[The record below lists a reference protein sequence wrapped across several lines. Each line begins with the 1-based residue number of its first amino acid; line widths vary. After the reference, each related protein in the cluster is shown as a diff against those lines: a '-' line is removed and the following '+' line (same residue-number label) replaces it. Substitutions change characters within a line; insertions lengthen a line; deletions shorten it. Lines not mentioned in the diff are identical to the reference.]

1 MRAAAATC
9 RGGANLCPQAVVK
22 RFVVCYNI
30 RVKTLRKNIM
40 DSILSSL
47 NSEQIKPVTDTQ
59 GPVLVLAGAG
69 SGKTRVLTSRIAYIL
84 QQGLCSPYGILAI
97 TFTNKA
103 AGEMRERLQR
113 MLGDTS
119 GMWICT
125 IHSMCV
131 RILRQFAAE
140 AGVKPNF
147 SIYSETERSNVI
159 KKSYK
164 ELDFDDEKL
173 LKDAKYHIGNAK
185 MLGLDPDTYGA
196 RHADIPRMDDIV
208 CIYEKYDKHLAANNA
223 LDFDDLLIRTL
234 RLLRSSDE
242 AREYLS
248 GRFKYILVDEFQD
261 TNAVQYNIIKLLAS
275 CHRNLFAVGDDDQS
289 IYGWRGAEIK
299 NILRFDNDY
308 PDAKVYKLERNYR
321 STKSI
326 LELANAIIKRNGARR
341 KKTLW
346 TDECE
351 GEKPVYFQAEEEADE
366 ALYAARTISSAVAR
380 GEKYSSFAVLM
391 RINALTRSYE
401 QEFAKYGIPYK
412 VFGGF
417 KFYERREIKDILA
430 YLRLISNPF
439 DDEALT
445 RIINVPKRGIGGK
458 TLEAMENY
466 SAQSGL
472 SLYDACLDAK
482 YLPVTAGAKSKIC
495 DFAAAIRELVVGAQT
510 QSVAQ
515 LVRDVIS
522 RTELR
527 VAYDDGSD
535 DGDAKL
541 ANLDQFV
548 ASVDDFVR
556 LNPEATLDEYLNQ
569 VTLSSDTD
577 DMDDGN
583 YVTLATIHSVKGL
596 EFDDVIICGLEDGIM
611 PTSRSEKDEG
621 SLEEERRLMYV
632 AITRARK
639 RLWLTRS
646 KSRYLYGHRERT
658 LPSRFIGELADVLG
672 AEALPSARSS
682 SYGYGGNAFGGA
694 YSRGYGN
701 YGRQSYGGESSR
713 GRGVYSSDE
722 GYHSDIPPAQPSRSS
737 APKFS
742 AASAFSR
749 PKAAAPG
756 GKNYSVGTKVKHPKF
771 GNGTVIAVKNGG
783 AVINVAF
790 DGQGIKELSAALA
803 PLEILQ

>member
-1 MRAAAATC
+1 M
-9 RGGANLCPQAVVK
+9 NQL
-22 RFVVCYNI
+22 
-30 RVKTLRKNIM
+30 
-40 DSILSSL
+40 LSSL
-47 NSEQIKPVTDTQ
+47 NSEQIKPVTDTE

-84 QQGLCSPYGILAI
+84 EKGLSAPQGILAI

-103 AGEMRERLQR
+103 AGEMRERLSS
-113 MLGDTS
+113 MLGETS

-131 RILRQFAAE
+131 RILRQFAEE
-140 AGVKPNF
+140 AGIRPNF
-147 SIYSETERSNVI
+147 SIYSETERANVI
-159 KKSYK
+159 KKSFK
-164 ELDFDDEKL
+164 EFDFDDEKL
-173 LKDAKYHIGNAK
+173 LKDARYHIANAK
-185 MLGLDPDTYGA
+185 MLGLDPDTYGT
-196 RHADIPRMDDIV
+196 RYKDIPHMDDIV
-208 CIYEKYDKHLAANNA
+208 CIFDKYDKHLAANNA

-234 RLLRSSDE
+234 RLLRSDGG
-242 AREYLS
+242 ARDYLS
-248 GRFKYILVDEFQD
+248 DKFRYILVDEFQD

-275 CHRNLFAVGDDDQS
+275 RHKNLFAVGDDDQS
-289 IYGWRGAEIK
+289 IYGWRGAEIE
-299 NILRFDNDY
+299 NILRFDKDY
-308 PDAKVYKLERNYR
+308 PEAKVYKLERNYR

-326 LELANAIIKRNGARR
+326 LDLANAVIKNNGARH

-346 TDECE
+346 TEAEE
-351 GEKPVYFQAEEEADE
+351 GERPQYYQAEEESGE
-366 ALYAARTISSAVAR
+366 ALFAARTISSAVAR

-401 QEFAKYGIPYK
+401 QEFTKYSIPYK

-417 KFYERREIKDILA
+417 KFFERREIKDILA

-472 SLYDACLDAK
+472 SLYDACLDAQ
-482 YLPVTAGAKSKIC
+482 YLPLSAGAKSKIE
-495 DFAAAIRELVVGAQT
+495 DFAGVIKDFVVLSQS

-515 LVRDVIS
+515 LVRDIIS
-522 RTELR
+522 RTQLR
-527 VAYDDGSD
+527 LAYDDGSD
-535 DGDAKL
+535 EGDSKL
-541 ANLDQFV
+541 ANLDEFI

-556 LNPEATLDEYLNQ
+556 LNPRATLDEYLNQ

-596 EFDDVIICGLEDGIM
+596 EFDNVIICGLEDGIM
-611 PTSRSEKDEG
+611 PSSRSESDPKM
-621 SLEEERRLMYV
+621 LEEERRLMYV

-639 RLWLTRS
+639 KLYLTRS
-646 KSRYLYGHRERT
+646 KSRYLYGHRDRT
-658 LPSRFIGELADVLG
+658 LASRFIGEMASQLG
-672 AEALPSARSS
+672 IDERTAGGYAPSGG
-682 SYGYGGNAFGGA
+682 YGYGGYGSAYSSYGAFGGTYA
-694 YSRGYGN
+694 QGNAGYGRS
-701 YGRQSYGGESSR
+701 YGRSAYQGERESSR

-722 GYHSDIPPAQPSRSS
+722 GYESDLPPAPRTRTERSS
-737 APKFS
+737 FS
-742 AASAFSR
+742 AASTFGKASVR
-749 PKAAAPG
+749 PSSAGG
-756 GKNYSVGTKVKHPKF
+756 GKNYAVGTKVRHPKF
-771 GNGTVIAVKNGG
+771 GLGTVISVKNGG
-783 AVINVAF
+783 SVINVAF

-803 PLEILQ
+803 PLEIIQ

>member
-1 MRAAAATC
+1 M
-9 RGGANLCPQAVVK
+9 Q
-22 RFVVCYNI
+22 
-30 RVKTLRKNIM
+30 
-40 DSILSSL
+40 DILSSL
-47 NSEQIKPVTDTQ
+47 NSEQIKPVTDTE

-84 QQGLCSPYGILAI
+84 QKELCSPYGILAI

-103 AGEMRERLQR
+103 AGEMRERLSG

-140 AGVKPNF
+140 AGIKPNF

-159 KKSYK
+159 KKSFK

-185 MLGLDPDTYGA
+185 MLGLDPDTYGT
-196 RHADIPRMDDIV
+196 RYADTPGMDDIV

-234 RLLRSSDE
+234 RLLRGSSD

-248 GRFKYILVDEFQD
+248 DRFRYILVDEFQD

-275 CHRNLFAVGDDDQS
+275 KHRNLFAVGDDDQS
-289 IYGWRGAEIK
+289 IYGWRGAEIE
-299 NILRFDNDY
+299 NILRFDKDY

-326 LELANAIIKRNGARR
+326 LSLANAIIKNNSTRH

-346 TDECE
+346 TEADE
-351 GEKPVYFQAEEEADE
+351 GQKPVYFQAEEESEE
-366 ALYAARTISSAVAR
+366 ALYAARTISSAAAR
-380 GEKYSSFAVLM
+380 GERYSSFAVLM

-401 QEFAKYGIPYK
+401 QEFTKYSIPYK

-417 KFYERREIKDILA
+417 KFFERREIKDILA

-439 DDEALT
+439 DDEALA

-458 TLEAMENY
+458 TIEAMENY
-466 SAQSGL
+466 ASQSGL
-472 SLYDACLDAK
+472 SLYDACLDAQF
-482 YLPVTAGAKSKIC
+482 LPLTAGAKAKIT
-495 DFAAAIRELVVGAQT
+495 DFAATIKQFVISAQGEN
-510 QSVAQ
+510 VAQ
-515 LVRDVIS
+515 LVRDIIS
-522 RTELR
+522 ATELR
-527 VAYDDGSD
+527 LAYDDGTD
-535 DGDAKL
+535 EGDSKL
-541 ANLDQFV
+541 ANLDEYI
-548 ASVDDFVR
+548 ASVDDYVR
-556 LNPEATLDEYLNQ
+556 LNPEATLDEYLNMI
-569 VTLSSDTD
+569 TLSSDTD

-596 EFDDVIICGLEDGIM
+596 EFDNVIICGLEDGIM
-611 PTSRSEKDEG
+611 PSSRSESDPK

-639 RLWLTRS
+639 KLYLTRS
-646 KSRYLYGHRERT
+646 KSRYLYGRRDRT
-658 LPSRFIGELADVLG
+658 SPSRFIGELASELG
-672 AEALPSARSS
+672 IENTRASSYSGYS
-682 SYGYGGNAFGGA
+682 SYGKSAFGGA
-694 YSRGYGN
+694 YSRGYGSSYSSS
-701 YGRQSYGGESSR
+701 YGRGNAYGEGERSC

-722 GYHSDIPPAQPSRSS
+722 GYQSDLPAQPSRTARLS
-737 APKFS
+737 FS
-742 AASAFSR
+742 AASAFAGRQTQASG
-749 PKAAAPG
+749 K
-756 GKNYSVGTKVKHPKF
+756 GKNYAVGTKVKHPKF
-771 GNGTVIAVKNGG
+771 GLGTVIALKNGG
-783 AVINVAF
+783 NTINVAF
-790 DGQGIKELSAALA
+790 EGQGIKELSAALA
-803 PLEILQ
+803 PLEIIG